1 MKKIILLIAALF
13 CLVWAY
19 AQSVVKD
26 STFYLQE
33 AKGCKIGKYTAFSNG
48 SYSVRYDTI
57 GCDDREIL
65 QYFSTY
71 ISGKVRELNADA
83 KNSISRSEA
92 VADLVRLNDQV
103 IKEAGISVTDT
114 LGKELAP
121 FIKDSTGW
129 EILNDTFASGV
140 TFAYVSGRLKW
151 EADTSRTNARAENF
165 GQLLRLYNFNS
176 FASLDFWLID
186 GEYIAAG
193 TPYKISRT
201 KRVRSVPILPR
212 LSISKDP
219 ITLSESFSFVPVA
232 FRKCDGEL
240 QKDGA
245 VLINGTKFRYK
256 KGKWVKI

>member
-13 CLVWAY
+13 CLVAVY
-19 AQSVVKD
+19 AQTVVKD

-33 AKGCKIGKYTAFSNG
+33 AKKCKIGKYTAFSNG
-48 SYSVRYDTI
+48 SYSVHYDTI
-57 GCDDREIL
+57 GCDDRELL

-83 KNSISRSEA
+83 KNSIRRSEA
-92 VADLVRLNDQV
+92 VTDLVRLNDQ
-103 IKEAGISVTDT
+103 IIRESGISITDM

-129 EILNDTFASGV
+129 EILKDTFASGIK
-140 TFAYVSGRLKW
+140 FAYVSGLLKW
-151 EADTSRTNARAENF
+151 ESDTSATNARAENF
-165 GQLLRLYNFNS
+165 GILLRLYNFNS

-193 TPYKISRT
+193 TPYKIKRT
-201 KRVRSVPILPR
+201 KRARSIPIIP
-212 LSISKDP
+212 SISMPP
-219 ITLSESFSFVPVA
+219 ITTTEPLSSIPVV

-240 QKDGA
+240 QKNGT
-245 VLINGTKFRYK
+245 VLINGKKFKYK
-256 KGKWVKI
+256 KGKWVIQ